1 MYYVFHITLVPRLT
15 KRPCLRHSFSL
26 ATTTTSRS
34 RAEAVLSSAKR
45 KKRAADRLDEVVQ
58 RASKLRGMS
67 LIADVKTLEVA
78 SAVMREHTRS
88 VEREK
93 QNAALK
99 ARIAAKKET
108 DAKLSATDV
117 EDRGRIGGITN
128 YEGGGERLSAVRR
141 DDAVESAMRKH
152 QRIVEKEKQ
161 AAALAARCVRQLIL
175 IWIYIY
181 MYFLPVRDVLT
192 VSVTVLNVH

>member
-99 ARIAAKKET
+99 ARIAAKKE
-108 DAKLSATDV
+108 DAKLSAADV

-181 MYFLPVRDVLT
+181 IYTSYPYATYLQFQ
-192 VSVTVLNVH
+192 

>member
-1 MYYVFHITLVPRLT
+1 
-15 KRPCLRHSFSL
+15 
-26 ATTTTSRS
+26 
-34 RAEAVLSSAKR
+34 
-45 KKRAADRLDEVVQ
+45 
-58 RASKLRGMS
+58 MS

-78 SAVMREHTRS
+78 SVVMREHTRS

-99 ARIAAKKET
+99 ARIAAKKE
-108 DAKLSATDV
+108 DDKLSAADV
-117 EDRGRIGGITN
+117 EDSGRIGGITH

-181 MYFLPVRDVLT
+181 IYP
-192 VSVTVLNVH
+192 S